1 MRSTRQLS
9 ASRLAVDIDDFVIP
23 VGLGSVAGF
32 LAGMGARAL
41 MNGDH
46 DKTKEAFAHIA
57 HAAAFWIVGGL
68 AFVLR
73 QRRPHG

>member
-1 MRSTRQLS
+1 MLAEAPSTRG
-9 ASRLAVDIDDFVIP
+9 VEIDDFVIP

-46 DKTKEAFAHIA
+46 DKTKEAFAHVA

-68 AFVLR
+68 AFVFRQR
-73 QRRPHG
+73 QRR